1 MDIEEARFVDQEVQL
16 VTFELGQEIYALDIL
31 VVQEIERL
39 LSITR
44 VPKAFGFIEGVINL
58 RGNVI
63 PVINLHKLFDLPAR
77 VNTERTRIIIVKVQE
92 ITAGIVV
99 DGVWEVQRLRL
110 SDIEPPSSVVTTVKT
125 QYIQGIGKKEGQLLI
140 LLDIAQVL
148 GIEDFK

>member
-1 MDIEEARFVDQEVQL
+1 MDIEQDRFVDQEVQL
-16 VTFELGQEIYALDIL
+16 VTFELGREIYALDIL

-39 LSITR
+39 LNITR
-44 VPKAFGFIEGVINL
+44 VPKAFSFIEGVINL

-77 VNTERTRIIIVKVQE
+77 VNTDRTRIIIVKVQD

-99 DGVWEVQRLRL
+99 DSVWEVQRLYL
-110 SDIEPPSSVVTTVKT
+110 SDIEPPSSVVTTMKT

-148 GIEDFK
+148 GIEGFK